1 MAETIV
7 VGTVHYRHI
16 SLQKAFSI
24 YYGAGGKRLVMTK
37 VIQFGVFASFV
48 TLCEAFF
55 CKKYFESVVVEIV

>member
-1 MAETIV
+1 M

-16 SLQKAFSI
+16 SLQKAFPI

-48 TLCEAFF
+48 TFCEVFF
-55 CKKYFESVVVEIV
+55 LQKIFYIRGRCFVLNF